1 MTVRIGQIE
10 LNGVQ
15 NVYTEES
22 RALVEQHAPRQ
33 DGSIFQDLGRDPV
46 TVVVDGLLLG
56 TAALSGLEQ
65 LRAAQL
71 AAEPLPFAA
80 DVVIGSELT
89 EILIEDLQVRQVAGY
104 PDRYRY
110 TLRLREYKRLPGA
123 AERLRR
129 RIDADIAVGAE
140 SWAGDSLAAASV
152 LLDPASLPT
161 ALLRQPQLLE
171 HLSGADLGKSIL
183 LQADRLTGSDFGSTL
198 QAVGKLDLAKAQALV
213 EVLRDA
219 DGLPGLLQKCV
230 DEGVDFLSELTG
242 VDLTKVAPLLAALR
256 DGFEFLK
263 TLKEV
268 IESASTLLEHLADFD
283 PLQQLRSLSEAQQ

>member
-15 NVYTEES
+15 NVHTEES
-22 RALVEQHAPRQ
+22 RTLVEQHVPRQ
-33 DGSIFQDLGRDPV
+33 DGSIFQDLGRDPL
-46 TVVVDGLLLG
+46 TVFVDGLLFG
-56 TAALSGLEQ
+56 AAALSGLER
-65 LRAAQL
+65 LRAARS

-80 DVVIGSELT
+80 DVLIGSELT
-89 EILIEDLQVRQVAGY
+89 EVLIEDLQVRQVAGY

-110 TLRLREYKRLPGA
+110 TLRLREYRRLPGP
-123 AERLRR
+123 AERLQR
-129 RIDADIAVGAE
+129 RIDADVAADAE
-140 SWAGDSLAAASV
+140 SWAGSSLAAASV

-161 ALLRQPQLLE
+161 ALLHQPQLLE
-171 HLSGADLGKSIL
+171 HLSGTDLGKSIL
-183 LQADRLTGSDFGSTL
+183 LQAERLTGSDFGGVL
-198 QAVGKLDLAKAQALV
+198 QAVGKFDLAKAQDLV

-219 DGLPGLLQKCV
+219 DGLSGLLQKCV

-242 VDLTKVAPLLAALR
+242 IDLKQVAPLLGALR

-268 IESASTLLEHLADFD
+268 AESAGKLFQHLADFD
-283 PLQQLRSLSEAQQ
+283 PLKPLRSLSEG

>member
-15 NVYTEES
+15 NVHTEES
-22 RALVEQHAPRQ
+22 RALVEQHVPRQ
-33 DGSIFQDLGRDPV
+33 DGSIFQDLGRDPL
-46 TVVVDGLLLG
+46 TVFVDGLLFG
-56 TAALSGLEQ
+56 AAALSGLER
-65 LRAAQL
+65 LRAARS

-80 DVVIGSELT
+80 DVLIGSELT
-89 EILIEDLQVRQVAGY
+89 EVLIEDLQVRQVAGY

-110 TLRLREYKRLPGA
+110 TLRLREYRRLPGP
-123 AERLRR
+123 AERLQRW
-129 RIDADIAVGAE
+129 IDADVAADAE
-140 SWAGDSLAAASV
+140 SWAGSSLAAASV

-161 ALLRQPQLLE
+161 ALLHQPQLLE
-171 HLSGADLGKSIL
+171 HLSGTDLGKSIL
-183 LQADRLTGSDFGSTL
+183 LQAERLTGSDFGGVL
-198 QAVGKLDLAKAQALV
+198 QAVGKFDLAKAQDLV

-219 DGLPGLLQKCV
+219 DGLSGLLQKCV

-242 VDLTKVAPLLAALR
+242 IDLKQVAPLLGALR

-268 IESASTLLEHLADFD
+268 AESAGKLFQHLADFD
-283 PLQQLRSLSEAQQ
+283 PLKPLRSLSEG

>member
-15 NVYTEES
+15 NVHTEES
-22 RALVEQHAPRQ
+22 RTLVEQHVPRQ
-33 DGSIFQDLGRDPV
+33 DGSIFQDLGRDPL
-46 TVVVDGLLLG
+46 TVFVDGLLFG
-56 TAALSGLEQ
+56 AAALSGLER
-65 LRAAQL
+65 LRAARS

-80 DVVIGSELT
+80 DVLIGSELT
-89 EILIEDLQVRQVAGY
+89 EVLIEDLQVRQVAGY

-110 TLRLREYKRLPGA
+110 TLRLREYRRLPGP
-123 AERLRR
+123 AERLQR
-129 RIDADIAVGAE
+129 RIDADVAADAE
-140 SWAGDSLAAASV
+140 SWAGSSLAAASV

-161 ALLRQPQLLE
+161 ALLHQPQLLE

-183 LQADRLTGSDFGSTL
+183 LQAERLTGSDFGGVL
-198 QAVGKLDLAKAQALV
+198 QAVGKFDLAKAQDLV

-219 DGLPGLLQKCV
+219 DGLSGLLQKCV

-242 VDLTKVAPLLAALR
+242 IDLKQVAPLLGALR

-268 IESASTLLEHLADFD
+268 AESAGKLFQHLADFD
-283 PLQQLRSLSEAQQ
+283 PLKPLRSLSEG